1 MAIFHSYVS
10 HYQSVNPIKSHEEPP
25 FSYGFPL
32 VFLCLAKGVCLPLA
46 LLDLRSAA
54 GVEEL
59 RRATATF
66 MARDRPGNVVRS

>member
-1 MAIFHSYVS
+1 M
-10 HYQSVNPIKSHEEPP
+10 KSHEEPP
-25 FSYGFPL
+25 FSYGFPMVFL
-32 VFLCLAKGVCLPLA
+32 WFTYGLPMVFLCLAKGVCLPPA